1 MRIVKVIGGLG
12 NQMFQYALYLSLK
25 DKFQNERILIDKRL
39 FNSYKLHNG
48 FEIDRVFHLDSVEYA
63 TQDEIKLVT
72 FNVWNYKMQRIAR
85 RILPRLETEFI
96 EENEFFYDNNVF
108 NKGDLYYEGYWQ
120 NYNYF
125 KEIGSLIRNSF
136 QFKNDLSLVNS
147 NLLNEIS
154 NEVQSV
160 SIHVRRGD
168 YLNHKTFGGI
178 CNLNYYLNAIEYVKN
193 IFHNPIF
200 YFFSNDFT
208 WCRDVLLP
216 LIGDSKYFFIDWN
229 TKQDSYIDMQLM
241 SYCKFN
247 IIANSSFSWWAAW
260 LNPNKDKKVIAPVKW
275 TQNLISKD
283 ILPPDWIL
291 L

>member
-125 KEIGSLIRNSF
+125 KELGSLIRNSF
-136 QFKNDLSLVNS
+136 QFKNDLSLLNS

-154 NEVQSV
+154 KEAQSV

-178 CNLNYYLNAIEYVKN
+178 CNSNYYLNAIEYVKN

-275 TQNLISKD
+275 TQNVISKD

-291 L
+291 I

>member
-247 IIANSSFSWWAAW
+247 IIANSSFSWWGAW
-260 LNPNKDKKVIAPVKW
+260 LNANPNKIVIAPKLWWQLFKTDDVV
-275 TQNLISKD
+275 
-283 ILPPDWIL
+283 PDDWVRL
-291 L
+291 

>member
-63 TQDEIKLVT
+63 TQNEIKLVT
-72 FNVWNYKMQRIAR
+72 FNVRNYKMQRIAR
-85 RILPRLETEFI
+85 RILPKLETEFI
-96 EENEFFYDNNVF
+96 EKNEFFYDNNVF

-125 KEIGSLIRNSF
+125 KELGSLIRNSF
-136 QFKNDLSLVNS
+136 QFKNDLSLLNS

-154 NEVQSV
+154 KEAQSV

-178 CNLNYYLNAIEYVKN
+178 CNSNYYLNAIEYVKN